1 MKRTIGIIGGM
12 GPLATVKLFEKIVL
26 NTRADSDQDHPRTII
41 DSNTK
46 IPDRTKNIVSDG
58 ESPTVELIESAR
70 CLERAGADFLT
81 MPCNTAHYF
90 MDEVLKEVEI
100 PFIDMIKETVKT
112 VKKDFGGSKVGLL
125 STDGTISSGVYSKEL
140 EKEGIEYILPSSESQ
155 KAIMELIYNIKK
167 GQYNNDLTKFFAV
180 IDELHTQG
188 VQTII
193 LGCTELSVAADMY
206 KLPDSVNYVDALVVL
221 AREAIIGAGCD
232 INS

>member
-1 MKRTIGIIGGM
+1 MKKTIGIIGGM

-41 DSNTK
+41 DSNTR
-46 IPDRTKNIVSDG
+46 IPDRTKNILSDG
-58 ESPTVELIESAR
+58 ESPTLELIESAR
-70 CLERAGADFLT
+70 CLERAGADFLI

-90 MDEVLKEVEI
+90 MDEVLKEVTL
-100 PFIDMIKETVKT
+100 PFINMIKETVKT
-112 VKKDFGGSKVGLL
+112 VKKDFEGTRVGLL

-140 EKEGIEYILPSSESQ
+140 EKEGIEYILPSPESQ
-155 KAIMELIYNIKK
+155 KAIMNLIYSIKK
-167 GQYNNDLTKFFAV
+167 GQYNSDLTKFFAA
-180 IDELHTQG
+180 IDELHSQG

-206 KLPDSVNYVDALVVL
+206 QLPDRVNYVDALVVL
-221 AREAIIGAGCD
+221 AREAIVGAGCD

>member
-1 MKRTIGIIGGM
+1 MKKTIGIIGGM

-41 DSNTK
+41 DSNTR
-46 IPDRTKNIVSDG
+46 IPDRTKNILSDG
-58 ESPTVELIESAR
+58 ESPTLELIESAR
-70 CLERAGADFLT
+70 CLERAGADFLI

-90 MDEVLKEVEI
+90 MDEVLKEVTL
-100 PFIDMIKETVKT
+100 PFINMIKETVKT
-112 VKKDFGGSKVGLL
+112 VKKDFEGTRVGLL

-140 EKEGIEYILPSSESQ
+140 EKEGIEYILPSPESQ
-155 KAIMELIYNIKK
+155 KAIMNLIYSIKK
-167 GQYNNDLTKFFAV
+167 GRYNSDLTKFFAA
-180 IDELHTQG
+180 IDELHSQG

-206 KLPDSVNYVDALVVL
+206 QLPDSVNYVDALVVL
-221 AREAIIGAGCD
+221 AREAIVGAGCD

>member
-1 MKRTIGIIGGM
+1 MKKTIGIIGGM

-41 DSNTK
+41 DSNTR
-46 IPDRTKNIVSDG
+46 IPDRTRNILSDG
-58 ESPTVELIESAR
+58 ENPTNELIESAR

-90 MDEVLKEVEI
+90 MEEVLKEVEL
-100 PFIDMIKETVKT
+100 PFIDMIKETVNT
-112 VKKDFGGSKVGLL
+112 VKKEFGSSKVGIF
-125 STDGTISSGVYSKEL
+125 STDGTISSGVYTKVL
-140 EKEGIEYILPSSESQ
+140 QKEGIEYVLPSPQSQ

-167 GQYNNDLTKFFAV
+167 GQYDNDLTRFFTA
-180 IDELHTQG
+180 IDELHSQG

-206 KLPDSVNYVDALVVL
+206 KFPDSVNYVDALVVL